1 MKRIFSLL
9 TFIFAVTALSA
20 QIDRSVAPAPGP
32 APKINIGKPEKFT
45 LSNGLK
51 VFVVENKKIPAVS
64 YSLTLELDPIL
75 EGNAAGY
82 VTLAGNLMKTGTTTK
97 TKAQIDEAV
106 DFIGATLSPHS
117 NGIYARSLKKHS
129 DKLLEIMSDVLL
141 NPVFPKDELDKAI
154 TQMKTSLQVEKDSPS
169 SIADNVLKTL
179 LFGQNDPYGEL
190 ITEETLDNITVDA
203 LKKYHNTYFRPN
215 VAYLVIVGDITVS
228 EAKKQAEKHFDKQWK
243 KQDVPKHVYDY
254 PKDFTAPKVLI
265 ANKDGAVQSSI
276 YVSHT
281 VKLTPGH
288 PDAIK
293 VSVMNGLLGGG
304 SFNAKLFRNL
314 REDKGFTYGAYST
327 LNPDKR
333 LGSFRASAEV
343 RTSVT
348 DSALHEILKEMH
360 IMRNELVS
368 ADDIDLTKNM
378 MTGSFS
384 RSLEDPQTIARFAL
398 NIERY
403 NLPADYYET
412 YLEKL
417 AAVTPQDVKEMSNK
431 YLRPGQA
438 VILAVGNV
446 SAIREPMKVF
456 SPAGEVTE
464 YNFYGKEVISTGIS
478 ANVTPKTVIQAY
490 INAIGGEKALRDVRD
505 MKTVSKMSVQGMEI
519 EMVSLQK
526 APNKVKIEQKMM
538 GNILSLQVFN
548 GEKGKV
554 KSMMGE
560 QVLEGEQANELKEG
574 ADMFPELKM
583 LENSNNLEL
592 VSVDDV
598 DGKEAYKMNI
608 SKPNGTATVVYFD
621 VKTGLKIKEIT
632 PTPQG
637 AVSVSYEDYTDF
649 DGVKI
654 PVNRK
659 MAVGPQTIDMKV
671 IEVVINKGIVDSEFE
686 F

>member
-9 TFIFAVTALSA
+9 TFIFTVTVLSA
-20 QIDRSVAPAPGP
+20 QIDRKVAPPAGP
-32 APKINIGKPEKFT
+32 APKINIGKPGKFT

-64 YSLTLELDPIL
+64 YSLTLELDPVF
-75 EGNAAGY
+75 EGNAKGY
-82 VTLAGNLMKTGTTTK
+82 VSLAGEMMKTGTTTK
-97 TKAQIDEAV
+97 TKSQIDDAI
-106 DFIGATLSPHS
+106 DFIGATLSPNS
-117 NGIYARSLKKHS
+117 NGIYGRSLKKHS
-129 DKLLEIMSDVLL
+129 EKLLEIMSDVLL
-141 NPVFPKDELDKAI
+141 NPVFPKEELDKAV
-154 TQMKTSLQVEKDSPS
+154 TQMKSALQVEKDSPS

-179 LFGQNDPYGEL
+179 LYGQNDPYGEL
-190 ITEETLDNITVDA
+190 ITEETLDNITVEA
-203 LKKYHNTYFRPN
+203 VKKYYNTYFRPN
-215 VAYLVIVGDITVS
+215 VAYLVIVGDITVA
-228 EAKKQAEKHFDKQWK
+228 EAKKQAEKYFDKQWK
-243 KQDVPKHVYDY
+243 KKDVPKHVYEY
-254 PKDFTAPKVLI
+254 PKDFTNPKVVV
-265 ANKDGAVQSSI
+265 ANRDGAVQSSI

-281 VKLTPGH
+281 VQLTPGH

-293 VSVMNGLLGGG
+293 ASVMNSLLGGA
-304 SFNAKLFRNL
+304 SFNAKLLRNL
-314 REDKGFTYGAYST
+314 REDKGFTYGARSI

-368 ADDIDLTKNM
+368 TDDIELTKNM

-446 SAIREPMKVF
+446 SAIREQMKVF

-464 YNFYGKEVISTGIS
+464 YNFYGKEVVSTGVS
-478 ANVTPKTVIQAY
+478 NDVTPKTVIQAY
-490 INAIGGEKALRDVRD
+490 INAIGGEKALRDVKD
-505 MKTVSKMSVQGMEI
+505 MKTVSKISVQGMEI
-519 EMVSLQK
+519 EMISLQK

-538 GNILSLQVFN
+538 GNVLSLQVFN

-560 QVLEGEQANELKEG
+560 QVLEGEQANDLKEG
-574 ADMFPELKM
+574 AVMFPELKM
-583 LENSNNLEL
+583 LENSDNLEL

-608 SKPNGTATVVYFD
+608 SKPNGTTVVTFFD
-621 VKTGLKIKEIT
+621 VKTGYKIKEIT

-637 AVSVSYEDYTDF
+637 AISVSYEDYTDF
-649 DGVKI
+649 EGIKI

-659 MAVGPQTIDMKV
+659 MAVGPQALDMKV
-671 IEVVINKGIVDSEFE
+671 MEVLINKGIADTEFE

>member
-9 TFIFAVTALSA
+9 TFIFTVTVLSA

-141 NPVFPKDELDKAI
+141 NPVFPKDELEKAV
-154 TQMKTSLQVEKDSPS
+154 TQMKTSLQVDKDSPS
-169 SIADNVLKTL
+169 AIADNVLKTL
-179 LFGQNDPYGEL
+179 LYGQNDPYGEL
-190 ITEETLDNITVDA
+190 MTEETLDNITVDA

-215 VAYLVIVGDITVS
+215 VAYLVIVGDITVA
-228 EAKKQAEKHFDKQWK
+228 EAKKQAEKYFDKQWK
-243 KQDVPKHVYDY
+243 KQDVPKHVYEY
-254 PKDFTAPKVLI
+254 PKDFAAPKVVI
-265 ANKDGAVQSSI
+265 ANRDGAVQSSI

-281 VKLTPGH
+281 VRLTPGH

-293 VSVMNGLLGGG
+293 VSVMNSLLGGG
-304 SFNAKLFRNL
+304 SFNAKLFQNL
-314 REDKGFTYGAYST
+314 REDKGFTYGAYSI
-327 LNPDKR
+327 LDADKR
-333 LGSFRASAEV
+333 LGSFRATAEV

-368 ADDIDLTKNM
+368 NDDIDLTKNM

-403 NLPADYYET
+403 KLPADYYET

-464 YNFYGKEVISTGIS
+464 YNFYGKEVVSTGIS

-490 INAIGGEKALRDVRD
+490 INAIGGEKALRDVKD

-538 GNILSLQVFN
+538 GNVLSLQVFN

-560 QVLEGEQANELKEG
+560 QVLEGEQANDLKEG
-574 ADMFPELKM
+574 AMMFPELKM
-583 LENSNNLEL
+583 LENSGNLEL

-637 AVSVSYEDYTDF
+637 TVSVTYNDYTDF
-649 DGVKI
+649 DGIKI

-659 MAVGPQTIDMKV
+659 MAVGPQALDMKV
-671 IEVVINKGIVDSEFE
+671 VEVVINKGIADSEFE

>member
-1 MKRIFSLL
+1 
-9 TFIFAVTALSA
+9 
-20 QIDRSVAPAPGP
+20 
-32 APKINIGKPEKFT
+32 
-45 LSNGLK
+45 
-51 VFVVENKKIPAVS
+51 
-64 YSLTLELDPIL
+64 
-75 EGNAAGY
+75 
-82 VTLAGNLMKTGTTTK
+82 
-97 TKAQIDEAV
+97 
-106 DFIGATLSPHS
+106 
-117 NGIYARSLKKHS
+117 
-129 DKLLEIMSDVLL
+129 
-141 NPVFPKDELDKAI
+141 
-154 TQMKTSLQVEKDSPS
+154 
-169 SIADNVLKTL
+169 
-179 LFGQNDPYGEL
+179 
-190 ITEETLDNITVDA
+190 
-203 LKKYHNTYFRPN
+203 
-215 VAYLVIVGDITVS
+215 VAYLVIVGDITVA
-228 EAKKQAEKHFDKQWK
+228 EAKKQAEKYFDKQWK
-243 KQDVPKHVYDY
+243 KQDVPKHVYEY
-254 PKDFTAPKVLI
+254 PKDFAAPKVVI
-265 ANKDGAVQSSI
+265 ANRDGAVQSSI

-281 VKLTPGH
+281 VRLTPGH

-293 VSVMNGLLGGG
+293 VSVMNSLLGGG
-304 SFNAKLFRNL
+304 SFNAKLFQNL
-314 REDKGFTYGAYST
+314 REDKGFTYGAYSI
-327 LNPDKR
+327 LDADKR
-333 LGSFRASAEV
+333 LGSFRATAEV

-368 ADDIDLTKNM
+368 NDDIDLTKNM

-403 NLPADYYET
+403 KLPADYYET

-464 YNFYGKEVISTGIS
+464 YNFYGKEVVSTGIS

-490 INAIGGEKALRDVRD
+490 INAIGGEKALRDVKD

-538 GNILSLQVFN
+538 GNVLSLQVFN

-560 QVLEGEQANELKEG
+560 QVLEGEQANDLKEG
-574 ADMFPELKM
+574 AMMFPELKM
-583 LENSNNLEL
+583 LENSGNLEL

-637 AVSVSYEDYTDF
+637 TVSVTYNDYTDF
-649 DGVKI
+649 DGIKI

-659 MAVGPQTIDMKV
+659 MAVGPQALDMKV
-671 IEVVINKGIVDSEFE
+671 VEVVINKGIADSEFE